1 MSNSPL
7 SVRAKIAEVDVYD
20 VDDVDEGS
28 AGHIDVRYWL
38 ERGDETLGVADV
50 RIYFKRTDVS
60 LDDLRASALAHAHRV
75 LSQVVENYA
84 STSVDSSLENLWV
97 E

>member
-20 VDDVDEGS
+20 ADDVDEGS

-38 ERGDETLGVADV
+38 ERGDKNLSVADI

-75 LSQVVENYA
+75 LSQAAGNY
-84 STSVDSSLENLWV
+84 TLTFVDSSPENLWV